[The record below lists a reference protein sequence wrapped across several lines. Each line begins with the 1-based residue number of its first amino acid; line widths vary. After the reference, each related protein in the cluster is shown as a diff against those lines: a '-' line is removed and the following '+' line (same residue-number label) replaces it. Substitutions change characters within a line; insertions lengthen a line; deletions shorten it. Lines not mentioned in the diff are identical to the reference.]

1 MQRPDAGPDL
11 EDFIERHQLDERA
24 VGQLRSL
31 APEELQMIVAWWQ
44 GSGELLENVE

>member
-11 EDFIERHQLDERA
+11 EDFIEQHQLDERA

-44 GSGELLENVE
+44 GSGEGSVGI